1 MEAMYSTAEDIK
13 VRLLSMIENAENP
26 FEIIM
31 YMAKELEKLS
41 NEVGY
46 AKHIEENLRAVYGFI
61 FLHEKL
67 LAHELKEV
75 EDRLEVIESRMKSD
89 KFTEEEKTRMVFA
102 AEKHRKNI
110 ERIKFIIEE
119 AKVK

>member
-67 LAHELKEV
+67 LADELKEV
-75 EDRLEVIESRMKSD
+75 EDRLKIIESRMKSD